1 MRHARKIGVLVA
13 IIICASLVASLAGIL
28 SSHGP
33 GEYEY
38 TSIRGENVTVYGK
51 GFYRHMPSDVAVQG
65 IAQDI
70 VTLLVGIPLLAI
82 SFLLARGDSKQGRFL
97 LAGALG
103 YFTVTYVFY
112 LCMATYNELF
122 LLWVLL
128 ASASFYCFILTVL
141 SFDLDGIRAWFD
153 DRTPYRL
160 VGGFLMAN
168 ALLIGVMW
176 LGVVVPP
183 LLDGS
188 IYPADLYHFTTLI
201 VQGLDLSI
209 LLPASFIA
217 GFLFLRRQRYGYL
230 LAPMYIVFLSLLMTA
245 LSAKVVA
252 MSLSGVG
259 AGPALVII
267 PSITAIAVVCAGL
280 TLRSVHGDGQAVN
293 GAMAGS

>member
-1 MRHARKIGVLVA
+1 MQHARKIGVLVA
-13 IIICASLVASLAGIL
+13 IIICASLVATLAGIL

-38 TSIRGENVTVYGK
+38 TSIRGENVTIYGK
-51 GFYRHMPSDVAVQG
+51 GFYQHMPSDVAVQG
-65 IAQDI
+65 IAQDY
-70 VTLLVGIPLLAI
+70 VTLLVGIPLLAA
-82 SFLLARGDSKQGRFL
+82 SFLLARRDSMRGRFL
-97 LAGALG
+97 LAGSLG

-112 LCMATYNELF
+112 LCMAVYNELF

-128 ASASFYCFILTVL
+128 ASASFYAFILTVL

-153 DRTPYRL
+153 SRAPHRL
-160 VGGFLMAN
+160 VGGFLMFN
-168 ALLIGVMW
+168 AGLIGVMW
-176 LGVVVPP
+176 FGVVVPP

-217 GFLFLRRQRYGYL
+217 GFLFLRRRRYGYL
-230 LAPMYIVFLSLLMTA
+230 LAPMYLVFLSLLMTA
-245 LSAKVVA
+245 LSAKVVG
-252 MSLSGVG
+252 MTLTGVE

-267 PSITAIAVVCAGL
+267 PSITAIATLCAGL
-280 TLRSVHGDGQAVN
+280 TLKSIHPEKSTV
-293 GAMAGS
+293 

>member
-1 MRHARKIGVLVA
+1 MRHARAVGVLVA
-13 IIICASLVASLAGIL
+13 IIVCASLAASLAGIL

-38 TSIRGENVTVYGK
+38 TSIRGENVTVYGR

-65 IAQDI
+65 IAQDY
-70 VTLLVGIPLLAI
+70 VTLLVGIPLLAA
-82 SFLLARGDSKQGRFL
+82 SFLLARNGSRRGRFL

-103 YFTVTYVFY
+103 YFAVTYVFY
-112 LCMATYNELF
+112 LCMAMYNELF

-128 ASASFYCFILTVL
+128 ASASFYAFILAVL
-141 SFDLDGIRAWFD
+141 SFDLDGIKSWFGKNV
-153 DRTPYRL
+153 PHRL
-160 VGGFLMAN
+160 VGGFLMVN
-168 ALLIGVMW
+168 AGLIGVMW

-209 LLPASFIA
+209 LLPASFLA
-217 GFLFLRRQRYGYL
+217 GLLFLQRRRYGYL
-230 LAPMYIVFLSLLMTA
+230 LAPVYIVFLSLLMTA

-259 AGPALVII
+259 AGPALVVI
-267 PSITAIAVVCAGL
+267 PSIAAVAIMCAGL